1 MVFGADGDRDTT
13 KRGEMGAIAARGA
26 DALVITDFHPRWEDP
41 AAIRAALIAG
51 ARHEEAVKELEAARR
66 LAPDDLELAFALGR
80 AWLGVPNAEAAA
92 AVFAEVARARPIP
105 QTHVL
110 IGRTYVDADGEVVRR
125 EQNHG
130 SIVHADDSDVRVR
143 LHGTEEEISLP
154 PDRDAFREAER
165 GEYVLRETGDVAVD
179 PDLLATWTI
188 GPPTGD

>member
-1 MVFGADGDRDTT
+1 MDW
-13 KRGEMGAIAARGA
+13 GE
-26 DALVITDFHPRWEDP
+26 
-41 AAIRAALIAG
+41 LIG
-51 ARHEEAVKELEAARR
+51 K
-66 LAPDDLELAFALGR
+66 
-80 AWLGVPNAEAAA
+80 
-92 AVFAEVARARPIP
+92 
-105 QTHVL
+105 HVL